1 VSGDEVAPINKTPI
15 AQGAFKTYAVHY
27 SHDDN
32 GLWLAQAADLP
43 GAHSHGRSITTARRN
58 ITEAIALLLDVDD
71 ESTFRLAES
80 FAFPEDNKLDE
91 VLALRGQA
99 QRLSADADNAL
110 RSYVTRSVLSVRD
123 LAELLG
129 LSFQRIHQL
138 RANDPS

>member
-1 VSGDEVAPINKTPI
+1 MSGAEVAPLKKKPLTQEVFN
-15 AQGAFKTYAVHY
+15 TYVVHY

-32 GLWLAQAADLP
+32 GLWLVQAVDLP
-43 GAHSHGRSITTARRN
+43 GAHSHGRSITSARRN
-58 ITEAIALLLDVDD
+58 ITEAIALVLDVED

>member
-1 VSGDEVAPINKTPI
+1 MTPKK
-15 AQGAFKTYAVHY
+15 QKTYAVHY

-32 GLWLAQAADLP
+32 GLWLVQAAHLP
-43 GAHSHGRSITTARRN
+43 GAHSHGRSITSARRN
-58 ITEAIALLLDVDD
+58 ITEAIALVLNVDD
-71 ESTFRLAES
+71 ESSFHLAES
-80 FAFPEDNKLDE
+80 FEFPEDKKLDE

-123 LAELLG
+123 LAELFG